1 MIGKQDL
8 NLLVYLVFMLFI
20 IIAACLQSNSM
31 TKYNNVGMLLLNIS
45 DSSGSLTENNYS
57 RTTIHTNIMSNKN

>member
-1 MIGKQDL
+1 MIGKPDL

>member
-45 DSSGSLTENNYS
+45 DSSGSLTQNNYS

>member
-57 RTTIHTNIMSNKN
+57 RTTMHTNIMSNKN